1 MGFLDAVPDY
11 SNLPEYQNP
20 IGPSAPSIGGDYDWG
35 SFSKGIDWNQTP
47 SISGD
52 SGNRWGEALN
62 AASKY
67 LSSSN
72 RTPNIDAQRKKQQQQ
87 QQSGNNFFQVS
98 PEVSVIQTAAQPRK
112 TTVTGG
118 SSGGGIGRALGS
130 IGGAV
135 AGAFIPGVGP
145 GLGATLG
152 GGVGSMFG

>member
-11 SNLPEYQNP
+11 SNLPDYQNP

-47 SISGD
+47 SVSGGD
-52 SGNRWGEALN
+52 RWGEALN
-62 AASKY
+62 AASRY

-72 RTPNIDAQRKKQQQQ
+72 RTPNTDAQRKRQQQ

-118 SSGGGIGRALGS
+118 SSGGGGLFGT
-130 IGGAV
+130 IGGL
-135 AGAFIPGVGP
+135 AGSLGTAAGIFGPLGAGIGAGVG
-145 GLGATLG
+145 GLIDRARG
-152 GGVGSMFG
+152 